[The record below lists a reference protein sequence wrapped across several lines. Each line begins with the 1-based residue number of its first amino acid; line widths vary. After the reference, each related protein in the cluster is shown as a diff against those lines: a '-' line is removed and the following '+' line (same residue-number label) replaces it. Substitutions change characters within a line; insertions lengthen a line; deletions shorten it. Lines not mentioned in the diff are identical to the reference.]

1 MLRGLL
7 GQLTDQMFLPKANKT
22 LIGLIN
28 LHITMR
34 VHRFFAR
41 MKRHEMKHKKCK
53 TSIFYM
59 SILDIVRSGY
69 IVSVNR
75 CNNTYILLIE
85 ILKYLALWLTRI
97 NTKECRWNYWHT
109 KYLLDTTDLLASIKS
124 CFSVRVNHHFHHVLS
139 LHLSK
144 PVKTAWMIAVS
155 LHSSSVFLWTLIIIS
170 ICVELRIYLTI
181 HLIPCQFE
189 LWAGDIMLHDFLQW
203 NIH

>member
-1 MLRGLL
+1 M
-7 GQLTDQMFLPKANKT
+7 D
-22 LIGLIN
+22 LI
-28 LHITMR
+28 
-34 VHRFFAR
+34 
-41 MKRHEMKHKKCK
+41 
-53 TSIFYM
+53 
-59 SILDIVRSGY
+59 
-69 IVSVNR
+69 
-75 CNNTYILLIE
+75 LIE
-85 ILKYLALWLTRI
+85 ILKYLAPWLTRI
-97 NTKECRWNYWHT
+97 DIKECRWNYWHI

-170 ICVELRIYLTI
+170 KCVEFRIYLTI